1 MRRLRLHIIAWRY
14 SRRIM
19 STRRGAWRLS
29 RAIVAQSYPPVT
41 SGDSYLGDSY

>member
-1 MRRLRLHIIAWRY
+1 MRRLRLYILAWRY

-19 STRRGAWRLS
+19 STRRRTWALTK
-29 RAIVAQSYPPVT
+29 AIVAQTYPPST